1 MEIYHFVKY
10 YQGLSLDRL
19 LDKNI
24 SNATI
29 CFDLE
34 DSIQDVLDVD
44 RSHELKVTYRKL
56 LLSILTSYTT
66 DITSLKI
73 GVRINS
79 DSDNEQALDLK
90 ILNNL
95 QCIHTI
101 LLPKTN
107 SAEQIIDLMDKLKK
121 NNISYKEI
129 IPIIETKAGI
139 ENLENIAK
147 VKSPKIKRIAFGH
160 CDYNL
165 DVNHFPFFHQ
175 NSREY
180 WSWIEN
186 IVSTIQPHGLKF
198 VNSPFLELN
207 NDLDFEKMLSNLF
220 SICGT
225 DCGQIVLTFNQ
236 AMLCQKNNR
245 QTIPYFNKFSNRLK
259 MKAEYSLVNKIIELF
274 EKGNK
279 DRGFLITEGEKI
291 FLSPQEYLSAKN
303 LISKRHNPEFNF
315 TFVGGCFPVQGSII
329 FEDLF
334 HQIMKNKFESQYKV
348 NFNVNIIRYERFK
361 TCLAKITKYLDNN
374 PIDVLVFCIRP
385 EPILRLTKFSY
396 KFIDNLG
403 QVRRT
408 FNLPYSKQ
416 LNPEEY
422 DLLYTHC
429 NLLPTNR
436 PQIAKR
442 KIWTNINYFF
452 GLIVGNN
459 RIALKKYLELINQLT
474 LYCNTNNIPLL
485 IMGPAIRTN
494 TSLEKIISKR
504 LETFMK
510 KNIKVSEDKFIVGS
524 DLIKDGKKLFQ
535 DNGIHANKY
544 YHKLIADRIVCKLAD
559 KIEKIAASKQDN
571 K

>member
-165 DVNHFPFFHQ
+165 DVNHFPFF
-175 NSREY
+175 
-180 WSWIEN
+180 
-186 IVSTIQPHGLKF
+186 F
-198 VNSPFLELN
+198 
-207 NDLDFEKMLSNLF
+207 
-220 SICGT
+220 
-225 DCGQIVLTFNQ
+225 
-236 AMLCQKNNR
+236 
-245 QTIPYFNKFSNRLK
+245 YFCS
-259 MKAEYSLVNKIIELF
+259 S
-274 EKGNK
+274 
-279 DRGFLITEGEKI
+279 
-291 FLSPQEYLSAKN
+291 
-303 LISKRHNPEFNF
+303 
-315 TFVGGCFPVQGSII
+315 
-329 FEDLF
+329 
-334 HQIMKNKFESQYKV
+334 
-348 NFNVNIIRYERFK
+348 
-361 TCLAKITKYLDNN
+361 
-374 PIDVLVFCIRP
+374 
-385 EPILRLTKFSY
+385 
-396 KFIDNLG
+396 
-403 QVRRT
+403 
-408 FNLPYSKQ
+408 
-416 LNPEEY
+416 
-422 DLLYTHC
+422 
-429 NLLPTNR
+429 
-436 PQIAKR
+436 
-442 KIWTNINYFF
+442 
-452 GLIVGNN
+452 
-459 RIALKKYLELINQLT
+459 
-474 LYCNTNNIPLL
+474 
-485 IMGPAIRTN
+485 
-494 TSLEKIISKR
+494 
-504 LETFMK
+504 
-510 KNIKVSEDKFIVGS
+510 
-524 DLIKDGKKLFQ
+524 
-535 DNGIHANKY
+535 
-544 YHKLIADRIVCKLAD
+544 
-559 KIEKIAASKQDN
+559 
-571 K
+571 